1 MSFRLT
7 GGKAEGESV
16 YLHHSGLICLS
27 LTQLLWSE
35 MFLQIEM
42 KTASQAQIMFSMMST
57 VLHALGVI
65 ESSRFEQEAGGADMQ
80 ENISEKCKHKPLR
93 ASV

>member
-1 MSFRLT
+1 M
-7 GGKAEGESV
+7 
-16 YLHHSGLICLS
+16 YLHHSGLIRLS

-57 VLHALGVI
+57 VLRALGVI
-65 ESSRFEQEAGGADMQ
+65 E
-80 ENISEKCKHKPLR
+80 KVK
-93 ASV
+93 